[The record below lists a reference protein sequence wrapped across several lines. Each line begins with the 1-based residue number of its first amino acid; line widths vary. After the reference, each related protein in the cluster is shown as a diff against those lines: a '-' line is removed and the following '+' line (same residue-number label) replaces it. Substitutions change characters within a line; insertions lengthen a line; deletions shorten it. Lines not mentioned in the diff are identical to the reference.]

1 MSPVFA
7 LSLRSIANRRLSV
20 ALTVVAVALAVA
32 LLLGVE
38 RLRNDARAGF
48 AQTLSGTDLVV
59 GARSGPV
66 QLLLY
71 SVFHLGNATNNM
83 SWASIEHVAGL
94 PQVKWLV
101 PIALGDSHRGHRVVG
116 TTAAFFTHYRHG
128 ESRALVFAAGRPF
141 AEAPARPEDIFEVVI
156 GAEVA
161 ARLRRERDS
170 AEARGEEAARARLA
184 VESERLRNTLL
195 ASLSH
200 DLRTPLTALAGLAES
215 LPLAGPPLPPA
226 QAELAEAIRAEAL
239 RTHALARDLLDLARL
254 QADAPHLAL
263 DWIAVDELVGSA
275 VRSRAHTLR
284 AHALT
289 LELPDELPLLHAD
302 AVLMERV
309 LCNLLD
315 NAAAHTPPGGRIT
328 VAARCAA
335 DGATPDGAPAW
346 LQIDVCDDGCGL
358 PSGREQA
365 IFERFVR
372 GADPGPAGAVAAPA
386 APGRARTTGDEG
398 TGLGL
403 ALVRAIVEAHGGNVA
418 AHNRACGGACFT
430 LQMPLP
436 PQPEPPPPE
445 APALTADYQA

>member
-1 MSPVFA
+1 MAADPKRPPRWPDYAKAALAVIAIALLGAPLLGQFDLANIAMLFPLAVLFAAIRLGRGPAVFA
-7 LSLRSIANRRLSV
+7 AFLSV
-20 ALTVVAVALAVA
+20 ALFDFVFVHPHFTLAVSDLQYLLTFAVLLAVA
-32 LLLGVE
+32 L
-38 RLRNDARAGF
+38 
-48 AQTLSGTDLVV
+48 
-59 GARSGPV
+59 
-66 QLLLY
+66 
-71 SVFHLGNATNNM
+71 
-83 SWASIEHVAGL
+83 
-94 PQVKWLV
+94 
-101 PIALGDSHRGHRVVG
+101 
-116 TTAAFFTHYRHG
+116 TTA
-128 ESRALVFAAGRPF
+128 EL
-141 AEAPARPEDIFEVVI
+141 
-156 GAEVA
+156 A

-254 QADAPHLAL
+254 QSDAPHLTL

-315 NAAAHTPPGGRIT
+315 NAIAHTPAGGRIT
-328 VAARCAA
+328 IGARSTAA
-335 DGATPDGAPAW
+335 GATPDDAPAW
-346 LQIDVCDDGCGL
+346 LEIDVCDEGCGL
-358 PSGREQA
+358 PPGREQA

-372 GADPGPAGAVAAPA
+372 GADPGPAGLVAAPA
-386 APGRARTTGDEG
+386 APGQARTTGDEG

-403 ALVRAIVEAHGGNVA
+403 ALVRAIIEVHGGSVA
-418 AHNRACGGACFT
+418 AHNRPSRGACFT
-430 LQMPLP
+430 LRMPFP

-445 APALTADYQA
+445 APALTTSRNT

>member
-1 MSPVFA
+1 MAADPKRPPRWPDYAKAALAVIAIALLGAPLLGQFDLANIAMLFPLAVLFAAIRLGRGPAVFA
-7 LSLRSIANRRLSV
+7 AFLSV
-20 ALTVVAVALAVA
+20 ALFDFVFVHPHFTLAVSDLQYLLTFAVLLAVA
-32 LLLGVE
+32 L
-38 RLRNDARAGF
+38 
-48 AQTLSGTDLVV
+48 
-59 GARSGPV
+59 
-66 QLLLY
+66 
-71 SVFHLGNATNNM
+71 
-83 SWASIEHVAGL
+83 
-94 PQVKWLV
+94 
-101 PIALGDSHRGHRVVG
+101 
-116 TTAAFFTHYRHG
+116 TTA
-128 ESRALVFAAGRPF
+128 EL
-141 AEAPARPEDIFEVVI
+141 
-156 GAEVA
+156 A

-254 QADAPHLAL
+254 QSDAPHLTL
-263 DWIAVDELVGSA
+263 DWIAADELIGSA
-275 VRSRAHTLR
+275 VQSRAHSLR

-289 LELPDELPLLHAD
+289 LEVPDDLPLLRAD

-328 VAARCAA
+328 VAARCTT
-335 DGATPDGAPAW
+335 DGATPDDAPAW
-346 LQIDVCDDGCGL
+346 LEIDVCDEGCGL
-358 PSGREQA
+358 PPGREQA

-372 GADPGPAGAVAAPA
+372 GADPGPAGLVAAPA
-386 APGRARTTGDEG
+386 APGQARTTGDEG

-403 ALVRAIVEAHGGNVA
+403 ALVRAIIEAHGGSVA
-418 AHNRACGGACFT
+418 AHNRASGGACFT

-445 APALTADYQA
+445 APALTTSRNT

>member
-1 MSPVFA
+1 MPSDPTRRSGWLDYAKAALAVVTIALLGAPLLGQFDLANIAMLFPLAVLFAAIRLGRGPAVFA
-7 LSLRSIANRRLSV
+7 AFLSV
-20 ALTVVAVALAVA
+20 ALFDFFFVHPHFTLAVSDLQYLLTFAVLLAVA
-32 LLLGVE
+32 L
-38 RLRNDARAGF
+38 
-48 AQTLSGTDLVV
+48 
-59 GARSGPV
+59 
-66 QLLLY
+66 
-71 SVFHLGNATNNM
+71 
-83 SWASIEHVAGL
+83 
-94 PQVKWLV
+94 
-101 PIALGDSHRGHRVVG
+101 
-116 TTAAFFTHYRHG
+116 TTA
-128 ESRALVFAAGRPF
+128 EL
-141 AEAPARPEDIFEVVI
+141 
-156 GAEVA
+156 A

-170 AEARGEEAARARLA
+170 AETRGEEAARARLA

-226 QAELAEAIRAEAL
+226 QAALAEAIRTEAL

-254 QADAPHLAL
+254 QSDAPHLAL
-263 DWIAVDELVGSA
+263 DWIAADELVGSA
-275 VRSRAHTLR
+275 VQSRAHALC

-289 LELPDELPLLHAD
+289 LDLPDDLPLLRAD

-328 VAARCAA
+328 VTARCTA
-335 DGATPDGAPAW
+335 DGITPDGAPAW
-346 LQIDVCDDGCGL
+346 LAIDFCDDGCGL
-358 PSGREQA
+358 PPGREQA

-372 GADPGPAGAVAAPA
+372 GADPG
-386 APGRARTTGDEG
+386 RARTTGDEG

-403 ALVRAIVEAHGGNVA
+403 TLVRAIIEAHGGSVA
-418 AHNRACGGACFT
+418 ARNRPSGGACFT

-445 APALTADYQA
+445 ATALTAGYQA

>member
-1 MSPVFA
+1 MPSDPTRRSCWLGYAKAALAVVTIALLGAPLLGQFDLANIAMLFPLAVLFAAIRLGRGPAVFA
-7 LSLRSIANRRLSV
+7 AFLSV
-20 ALTVVAVALAVA
+20 ALFDFFFVHPHFTLAVSDLQYLLTFAVLLAVA
-32 LLLGVE
+32 L
-38 RLRNDARAGF
+38 
-48 AQTLSGTDLVV
+48 
-59 GARSGPV
+59 
-66 QLLLY
+66 
-71 SVFHLGNATNNM
+71 
-83 SWASIEHVAGL
+83 
-94 PQVKWLV
+94 
-101 PIALGDSHRGHRVVG
+101 
-116 TTAAFFTHYRHG
+116 TTA
-128 ESRALVFAAGRPF
+128 ELV
-141 AEAPARPEDIFEVVI
+141 
-156 GAEVA
+156 

-170 AEARGEEAARARLA
+170 AEARGGEAARARLA

-226 QAELAEAIRAEAL
+226 QAALAEAIRTEAL

-254 QADAPHLAL
+254 QSDAPHLAL
-263 DWIAVDELVGSA
+263 DWIAVGELVGSA
-275 VRSRAHTLR
+275 VQSRAHTLR

-289 LELPDELPLLHAD
+289 LDLPDDLPLLRAD

-328 VAARCAA
+328 VTVRCTA

-346 LQIDVCDDGCGL
+346 LAIDFCDDGCGL
-358 PSGREQA
+358 PTGREQA

-372 GADPGPAGAVAAPA
+372 GADPSPASAAAAPA
-386 APGRARTTGDEG
+386 DPGRARTTGDEG

-403 ALVRAIVEAHGGNVA
+403 TLVRAIIEAHGGSVA
-418 AHNRACGGACFT
+418 ARNQPSGGACFT

-436 PQPEPPPPE
+436 TQPEPPPPE
-445 APALTADYQA
+445 ATALSAAYQA